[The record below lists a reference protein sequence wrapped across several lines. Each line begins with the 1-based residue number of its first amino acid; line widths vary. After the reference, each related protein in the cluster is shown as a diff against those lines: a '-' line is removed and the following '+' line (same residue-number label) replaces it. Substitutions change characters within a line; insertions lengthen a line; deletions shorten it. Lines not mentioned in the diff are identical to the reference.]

1 MITFEDC
8 LPASYEVTFIPLVL
22 AYVFF
27 GLGLLLSFYI
37 AIIGPLLYGVMCLF
51 FLTADLLDGLSFRQ
65 LSAKVAFLFL
75 CLSPVALTI
84 AWRHFM
90 G

>member
-1 MITFEDC
+1 MSAFKDW

-27 GLGLLLSFYI
+27 GLNLSISMYV
-37 AIIGPLLYGVMCLF
+37 AILGPLLYGFMGLF
-51 FLTADLLDGLSFRQ
+51 FLTADLLDGLSFRL
-65 LSAKVAFLFL
+65 LSAKAAFLFL

-84 AWRHFM
+84 AWRHYM
-90 G
+90 S

>member
-1 MITFEDC
+1 MNSFKDC

-27 GLGLLLSFYI
+27 GLGLLLSMYI
-37 AIIGPLLYGVMCLF
+37 AIVGPLLYGLMCLF
-51 FLTADLLDGLSFRQ
+51 FLIADLLDGLSLRQ

-84 AWRHFM
+84 AWRYFM
-90 G
+90 N